1 MLEIYKNIY
10 FDNED
15 FKNEIF
21 FKVLKNFDDEVGV
34 FDKYKTPH
42 TFNMDMENLQVLLD
56 NIKTPG
62 EMLNK
67 YIEKAAQ
74 IENEQETFN
83 DNQDEEDD
91 NYLQ

>member
-1 MLEIYKNIY
+1 M
-10 FDNED
+10 
-15 FKNEIF
+15 
-21 FKVLKNFDDEVGV
+21 KNFDDEVGN

-67 YIEKAAQ
+67 YYEKAAQ
-74 IENEQETFN
+74 I
-83 DNQDEEDD
+83 DN
-91 NYLQ
+91 NTSSYNN